1 MGHIL
6 GKSDTPLDF
15 DALID
20 QLRAAIPGMTVKKT
34 DSDADR
40 AARQGEITRQLGTLT
55 SSHPVELAKQTAQG
69 AGLKREIELPLSDSL
84 RLKGTVSRTGIL
96 LAADGNFTQEEV
108 RAVLDVLEQYP
119 QLKLKIS
126 ASR

>member
-6 GKSDTPLDF
+6 GKSATPLDF
-15 DALID
+15 DALIN

-55 SSHPVELAKQTAQG
+55 SSHPVESAKQTAQG

-108 RAVLDVLEQYP
+108 RPVLEVLEQYP
-119 QLKLKIS
+119 QLKLNVS